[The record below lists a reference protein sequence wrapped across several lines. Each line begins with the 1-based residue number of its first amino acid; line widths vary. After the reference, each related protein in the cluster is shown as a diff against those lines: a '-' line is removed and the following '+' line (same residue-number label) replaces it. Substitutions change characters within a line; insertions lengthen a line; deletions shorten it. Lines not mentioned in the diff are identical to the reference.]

1 MTGSEAFA
9 ALLETFQGCTRRGER
24 ATLFL
29 ETKNGNEVATL
40 KVELPARPGTT
51 SVGLARKKS
60 PSTVKRDKARMEK
73 FVQRKTLQETWCP
86 PATSSPSIKTEKHA
100 KQDMVIQDLVNE
112 YEPDKFDAGEIRN
125 DDNASDENGKEHLL
139 KLSESQKLKIDESVS
154 SMLAGLNRCAK
165 EINDGMLKKTDLQ
178 TIGTKGNNNVEGN
191 LEDNNDDT
199 DNIEDAKLWAL
210 SQKQNFL
217 KT

>member
-1 MTGSEAFA
+1 M
-9 ALLETFQGCTRRGER
+9 
-24 ATLFL
+24 

-86 PATSSPSIKTEKHA
+86 PATSSPSIKTEKHL
-100 KQDMVIQDLVNE
+100 KQDMVIQALD
-112 YEPDKFDAGEIRN
+112 EPDKSDDGEILN
-125 DDNASDENGKEHLL
+125 DDNASIDENVKERLL
-139 KLSESQKLKIDESVS
+139 KNNESVFS
-154 SMLAGLNRCAK
+154 IVK
-165 EINDGMLKKTDLQ
+165 EINDRMLKKTDLQ
-178 TIGTKGNNNVEGN
+178 TIGTKGNKNEEGN
-191 LEDNNDDT
+191 LQSNDDDT

-217 KT
+217 KNFNA

>member
-1 MTGSEAFA
+1 MDTMTGSEAFT

-86 PATSSPSIKTEKHA
+86 PATSSPSIKTEKYSNRVGIRQNIYTSGFFRTQ
-100 KQDMVIQDLVNE
+100 KFTPKVRDSRQIQCYQKGVIC
-112 YEPDKFDAGEIRN
+112 DKF
-125 DDNASDENGKEHLL
+125 NA
-139 KLSESQKLKIDESVS
+139 
-154 SMLAGLNRCAK
+154 
-165 EINDGMLKKTDLQ
+165 KKNKKHPLC
-178 TIGTKGNNNVEGN
+178 
-191 LEDNNDDT
+191 
-199 DNIEDAKLWAL
+199 
-210 SQKQNFL
+210 
-217 KT
+217 

>member
-1 MTGSEAFA
+1 MTGSEAFT
-9 ALLETFQGCTRRGER
+9 ALLETFQGCKRRGER

-86 PATSSPSIKTEKHA
+86 PATSSPSIKTEKHS
-100 KQDMVIQDLVNE
+100 KQDMVIQALD
-112 YEPDKFDAGEIRN
+112 EPDKSDDGEILN
-125 DDNASDENGKEHLL
+125 DDNASIDENVKERLL
-139 KLSESQKLKIDESVS
+139 KNNESVFS
-154 SMLAGLNRCAK
+154 IVK
-165 EINDGMLKKTDLQ
+165 EINDRMLKKTDLQ
-178 TIGTKGNNNVEGN
+178 TIGTKGNKNEEGN
-191 LEDNNDDT
+191 LQSNDDDT

-210 SQKQNFL
+210 SQKQNF
-217 KT
+217 